1 MSMTR
6 KTADLSNRRSTNECR
21 TIGIDRQVNKK
32 QKQKCKVSH
41 VISCPITRELVH
53 FCSVIHQHHTLCH
66 WSSRRDLRNET
77 TAEVRNATHFFLLIR
92 KHESSSRPKHCPCYY
107 SSSWAICMGHS
118 SAKLLWEQIQ
128 GHVRLEHTQDSPIF
142 PCFHS
147 LNILSLLFFFKSTK
161 WRLHVFF
168 RESNVLFKMPCE
180 HHEFY
185 MTEAPS
191 HNIPKPLPFSQQGC
205 DPAANRCAISHWG
218 PCHGAES
225 CCWLTYPLDLVW
237 DSDGVYGG
245 MPGNKYSERQA
256 FTVNQPIQLS
266 ISHGRLTGFGINWK
280 LPLHSNHS
288 YNTVTYNTGCT
299 SLEAKSHLGV
309 QQAKAV
315 LALHRNQQ
323 VKDLNMLLP
332 LLSSKPGAGFM

>member
-1 MSMTR
+1 MSITR

-147 LNILSLLFFFKSTK
+147 LNILSLLFFFKAQNEDFMSFSGRVMFYLRCPASTMNFTWQK
-161 WRLHVFF
+161 LH
-168 RESNVLFKMPCE
+168 P
-180 HHEFY
+180 
-185 MTEAPS
+185 T
-191 HNIPKPLPFSQQGC
+191 
-205 DPAANRCAISHWG
+205 
-218 PCHGAES
+218 
-225 CCWLTYPLDLVW
+225 
-237 DSDGVYGG
+237 
-245 MPGNKYSERQA
+245 
-256 FTVNQPIQLS
+256 
-266 ISHGRLTGFGINWK
+266 
-280 LPLHSNHS
+280 
-288 YNTVTYNTGCT
+288 T
-299 SLEAKSHLGV
+299 SLNLCLLVSRAVILQPTDVLSPTGAPAMGLSH
-309 QQAKAV
+309 AA
-315 LALHRNQQ
+315 
-323 VKDLNMLLP
+323 D
-332 LLSSKPGAGFM
+332 